1 MKSFEYY
8 LILLFSGMLFVF
20 RMIVVITTVLGVE
33 FSVVS
38 LNVPLELVLLVLTLI
53 SIILMV
59 KTKLI
64 GATIFLVSSLVYYV
78 PDLINSLTNLN
89 EVTSTIEGN
98 IQLIAT
104 VIGILIP
111 LFAFFITL
119 MAKKQQIRPVDKKTD
134 FFYKGKQ
141 YDREYDER
149 ADKNNYRIY

>member
-8 LILLFSGMLFVF
+8 LILLFSGMLFIF
-20 RMIVVITTVLGVE
+20 RMIVVITTVLGIKY
-33 FSVVS
+33 SVVS
-38 LNVPLELVLLVLTLI
+38 LNVPLELGLLVLMLI
-53 SIILMV
+53 SIMLMV

-78 PDLINSLTNLN
+78 PDLIYSLKNLN
-89 EVTSTIEGN
+89 EVTSTMEGN
-98 IQLIAT
+98 VQLVAT

-119 MAKKQQIRPVDKKTD
+119 MAKKQQVHPTDKKTD

-141 YDREYDER
+141 YDRKYDER

>member
-1 MKSFEYY
+1 MRSFEYY
-8 LILLFSGMLFVF
+8 LILFFSGILFLF
-20 RMIVVITTVLGVE
+20 RLVVVITTVLGVK

-38 LNVPLELVLLVLTLI
+38 LNVPFELVLLLLMLI
-53 SIILMV
+53 SIVLMV
-59 KTKLI
+59 KIKLTGSI
-64 GATIFLVSSLVYYV
+64 IFLVSSLCYYV
-78 PDLINSLTNLN
+78 PDLINSLENLS

-111 LFAFFITL
+111 LFAFFIML
-119 MAKKQQIRPVDKKTD
+119 MAKKQQVRPVDKKTD
-134 FFYKGKQ
+134 FFYKGNQ